1 MALFEVLD
9 EGMEI
14 GEVEPTT
21 CVVATLH
28 LHVSRLGY
36 RLEKSGLLTSS
47 SCLASMASAFTMGP
61 LSLSTDEDI
70 LVSLKSLGLERND
83 E

>member
-1 MALFEVLD
+1 MALFKMFDKGV
-9 EGMEI
+9 EI

-28 LHVSRLGY
+28 LHVSRLSD
-36 RLEKSGLLTSS
+36 RREKSRLLTSS
-47 SCLASMASAFTMGP
+47 SCLSSMANAFTMGP

-70 LVSLKSLGLERND
+70 LVSLKSLGLEKND
-83 E
+83 Q

>member
-1 MALFEVLD
+1 MALFEVFD
-9 EGMEI
+9 EGVEI
-14 GEVEPTT
+14 GKVEPTT

-28 LHVSRLGY
+28 AHVSRLSY
-36 RLEKSGLLTSS
+36 RLEKLRLLTSS
-47 SCLASMASAFTMGP
+47 SCLSSIANAFTIGP

>member
-1 MALFEVLD
+1 MALFEVFD

-21 CVVATLH
+21 RVVATLH
-28 LHVSRLGY
+28 VDVSQLSDH
-36 RLEKSGLLTSS
+36 LEKSRLLTSS
-47 SCLASMASAFTMGP
+47 SCLSSMASAFTMGP

-70 LVSLKSLGLERND
+70 LVSLKSLGLGRND
-83 E
+83 Q